1 MSERNRKEHQLV
13 RYGQCLNEHCEKCKN
28 KEIQQIP
35 MRKEFVCEEC
45 GKPLFEVQPQRS
57 WFEKNRK
64 VVITTIVAVIVIG
77 GGIVWFSNSREN
89 SVPQVKAATD
99 SVAVNQI
106 DTTNTP
112 EQPNTTVSS
121 EEKQS
126 TNDATPAQDVMPAQ
140 SEQKTATKSVSSTP
154 KTEIASNNSAR
165 LKCGKYEGP
174 MSGGKP
180 HGIGGTIN
188 VTSSYTIDLK
198 DGNGGKVTLE
208 AGDRISNTKFKNGVL
223 QQGQLIRSNGER
235 KFLSGLSERL

>member
-1 MSERNRKEHQLV
+1 MSERNRKERQLV
-13 RYGQCLNEHCEKCKN
+13 RYGQCLNEDCEKCKK

-35 MRKEFVCEEC
+35 IRKDFVCEEC

-57 WFEKNRK
+57 WFDKNRK
-64 VVITTIVAVIVIG
+64 AIITAIVAVVIIG
-77 GGIVWFSNSREN
+77 GGIAWFSNSGDAPI
-89 SVPQVKAATD
+89 PQTKTVTD

-106 DTTNTP
+106 DTTKTAEQVEETAASEQRQSAEDVTP
-112 EQPNTTVSS
+112 TQP
-121 EEKQS
+121 
-126 TNDATPAQDVMPAQ
+126 
-140 SEQKTATKSVSSTP
+140 EQKTATNATESKA
-154 KTEIASNNSAR
+154 KTETASSNSAR

-180 HGIGGTIN
+180 NGIGGSIT

>member
-1 MSERNRKEHQLV
+1 MSERNRKERQLV
-13 RYGQCLNEHCEKCKN
+13 RYGQCLNEDCEKCKK

-35 MRKEFVCEEC
+35 IRKDFVCEEC

-57 WFEKNRK
+57 WFDKNRK
-64 VVITTIVAVIVIG
+64 AIITAIVAVVIIG
-77 GGIVWFSNSREN
+77 GGIAWFSNSGDAPI
-89 SVPQVKAATD
+89 PQTKTVTD

-106 DTTNTP
+106 DTTKTAEQVEETAASEQRQSAEDVTP
-112 EQPNTTVSS
+112 TQP
-121 EEKQS
+121 
-126 TNDATPAQDVMPAQ
+126 
-140 SEQKTATKSVSSTP
+140 EQKTATNATESKP
-154 KTEIASNNSAR
+154 KTETASSNSAR

-180 HGIGGTIN
+180 NGIGGSIT

>member
-1 MSERNRKEHQLV
+1 MSERNRKERQLV
-13 RYGQCLNEHCEKCKN
+13 RYGQCLSDNCEKAKN

-35 MRKEFVCEEC
+35 MRKEFICEEC
-45 GKPLFEVQPQRS
+45 GKPLLEVQPQRS
-57 WFEKNRK
+57 WFDKNRK
-64 VVITTIVAVIVIG
+64 VVIMAVGAVIVFG
-77 GGIVWFSNSREN
+77 VGIAWFSNSEEN
-89 SVPQVKAATD
+89 PVSQVKATTD
-99 SVAVNQI
+99 SVVVNQI
-106 DTTNTP
+106 DTTDTT
-112 EQPNTTVSS
+112 EQTDVTASL
-121 EEKQS
+121 EETQS
-126 TNDATPAQDVMPAQ
+126 TNTNDVTPSQP
-140 SEQKTATKSVSSTP
+140 EQKTTTKSISSKS
-154 KTEIASNNSAR
+154 KTEIASSNSAR

-180 HGIGGTIN
+180 NGIGGTIN

>member
-1 MSERNRKEHQLV
+1 MSERNRKERQLV
-13 RYGQCLNEHCEKCKN
+13 RYGQCLNEDCEKCKK

-57 WFEKNRK
+57 WFDKNRK
-64 VVITTIVAVIVIG
+64 AIITAIVAVVIIG
-77 GGIVWFSNSREN
+77 GGIAWFSNSGDAPI
-89 SVPQVKAATD
+89 PQTKTVTD
-99 SVAVNQI
+99 SVAANQI
-106 DTTNTP
+106 DTTKTAEQVEETAASEQRQSAEDVTP
-112 EQPNTTVSS
+112 TQP
-121 EEKQS
+121 
-126 TNDATPAQDVMPAQ
+126 
-140 SEQKTATKSVSSTP
+140 EQKTATNATESKP
-154 KTEIASNNSAR
+154 KTETASSNSAR

-180 HGIGGTIN
+180 NGIGGSIT